1 MGKLKEVLEG
11 YESVEVVP
19 SLFIFMGNFCS
30 SPCNLSFHSFANLRW
45 GVNDLSPCHYVIPYP
60 ISVWITAIAYRSQFG
75 KLGRMIAE
83 YPRIQ
88 EQSRFLFIPSP
99 DDAGGFCVQSCSC
112 LYISLLQSKFWY
124 VLSSGPSSV
133 LPRCALP
140 KYLTEELQKEIPNA
154 LFMSNPC
161 RYNATLHYSCL
172 EAW

>member
-1 MGKLKEVLEG
+1 MSPWRWFLL
-11 YESVEVVP
+11 
-19 SLFIFMGNFCS
+19 CS
-30 SPCNLSFHSFANLRW
+30 SSW
-45 GVNDLSPCHYVIPYP
+45 G
-60 ISVWITAIAYRSQFG
+60 ISVLPHVIYHFILLQISGEESMIYPRAIMSSLILLVFESLRLAYRSQFG

-99 DDAGGFCVQSCSC
+99 DDAGGFCVLSCSC